1 MRQRDRNGAS
11 IKVLLIVALLLANC
25 IVALSRHESAAA
37 SRAADAQNPRYSG
50 QMHAA
55 ADMTETVN
63 R

>member
-37 SRAADAQNPRYSG
+37 SRAADQNPRYSG